1 MAEEIRVTKEKY
13 EELVARLQ
21 YLETTARSDVA
32 AAIKTAKEFGDLSE
46 NAEYAAAK
54 DAQVKL
60 EMEIAKLSDT
70 LVHVKIIDESEITT
84 DTVSLGTLVKVEKGG
99 KTVEYRIVSSME
111 VNSKENKIS
120 EQSPIGRALLG
131 HKKGETVRAITP
143 GGEMKLK
150 ILSITK

>member
-84 DTVSLGTLVKVEKGG
+84 DMVSLGTLVKVEKGG